1 MTRILAIATGVLV
14 LLLGGGGLLLK
25 WSYEENATLKAGVA
39 DRDAA
44 LRQKTE
50 DAELSAS
57 IIDRQQKALA
67 ALDQKAF
74 AAIQKVN
81 HEPVSTTCARSLPM
95 RDATRSLHELFA
107 GDGQPS
113 AGRQPAAALR

>member
-1 MTRILAIATGVLV
+1 MTKALVIAISVLV
-14 LLLGGGGLLLK
+14 LLLGGAGLLLK
-25 WSYEENATLKAGVA
+25 WSYEDNATLKAGLA
-39 DRDAA
+39 DRDAV
-44 LRQKTE
+44 LRQKAE
-50 DAELSAS
+50 DAALSS
-57 IIDRQQKALA
+57 GIIDKQQKALA
-67 ALDQKAF
+67 ALDRSVF

-107 GDGQPS
+107 ADGQPP

>member
-1 MTRILAIATGVLV
+1 MTKALAIATGVLV
-14 LLLGGGGLLLK
+14 LLLGGAGLLLR
-25 WSYEENATLKAGVA
+25 WSYEDNGTLKAGLA
-39 DRDAA
+39 DRDAV
-44 LRQKTE
+44 LQQKAQ
-50 DAELSAS
+50 DAALSAG
-57 IIDRQQKALA
+57 IIDKQQKALA
-67 ALDQKAF
+67 TLDQKVF

-107 GDGQPS
+107 GDDQPP

>member
-1 MTRILAIATGVLV
+1 MTKVLAIATGVLV
-14 LLLGGGGLLLK
+14 LLLGGAGLLLK
-25 WSYEENATLKAGVA
+25 WSYEANGTLQAGLA
-39 DRDAA
+39 DRDAV
-44 LRQKTE
+44 LRQKEE
-50 DAELSAS
+50 DAALSAGL
-57 IIDRQQKALA
+57 IDKQQKALA

-81 HEPVSTTCARSLPM
+81 HEPVSTTCAQSLPM

-107 GDGQPS
+107 RDGEPP

>member
-1 MTRILAIATGVLV
+1 MTKILGVAAGVLV
-14 LLLGGGGLLLK
+14 LLLVGTGLLLK
-25 WSYEENATLKAGVA
+25 WSYEDNGSLKAGLA
-39 DRDAA
+39 DRDAVLQRKVEDAA
-44 LRQKTE
+44 LSAGIIEKQQKT
-50 DAELSAS
+50 
-57 IIDRQQKALA
+57 LA
-67 ALDQKAF
+67 TLDQKVF

-107 GDGQPS
+107 GDGQSP

>member
-1 MTRILAIATGVLV
+1 MTKALAIATGVLV
-14 LLLGGGGLLLK
+14 LLLGGAGLLLK
-25 WSYEENATLKAGVA
+25 WSYEDNGTLKAALA
-39 DRDAA
+39 DRDAV
-44 LRQKTE
+44 LQQKAQ
-50 DAELSAS
+50 DAALSAG
-57 IIDRQQKALA
+57 IIDKQQKALA
-67 ALDQKAF
+67 TLDQKVF

-107 GDGQPS
+107 GDDQPP